1 MKSEIVTKEMMV
13 FTFNFKFYFK
23 FDKNIVSH
31 FKMKVTEAVVRA
43 TLRLSCL
50 PFWWISAPRSILRL
64 KFRSLD

>member
-1 MKSEIVTKEMMV
+1 MKSEMVTKEIMA
-13 FTFNFKFYFK
+13 FAFDLKLYFK